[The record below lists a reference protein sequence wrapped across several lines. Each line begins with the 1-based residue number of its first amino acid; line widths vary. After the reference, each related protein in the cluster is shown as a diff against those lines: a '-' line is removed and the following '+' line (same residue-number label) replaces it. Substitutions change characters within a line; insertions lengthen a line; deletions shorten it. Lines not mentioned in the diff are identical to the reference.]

1 MKFITVISQSCRYT
15 GQGFDSPHLH
25 HIWGCNGFD
34 RYDDGGDE
42 GMTLVT
48 NENVTNF

>member
-1 MKFITVISQSCRYT
+1 T
-15 GQGFDSPHLH
+15 GVRFPSPPPL
-25 HIWGCNGFD
+25 WGCNGFD

-48 NENVTNF
+48 NENVTN